1 MWRSSDHCL
10 RALGA
15 LVCLS
20 GVAVH
25 PACAD
30 EEAVR
35 EFYAGPGKVIRMI
48 IGSSVGGGYDQLS
61 RVIAKN
67 MARHIPGKPTIISE
81 NMPAGGGI
89 VAANYVGKLAPRDGT
104 ILTIVTQGIPVA
116 QALGSSPQFTADLR
130 EMNWISNV
138 VFSNPVLAVWHTS
151 PTKTLDDAKARVT
164 TLGANGVGSVMQQFP
179 SFYNNV
185 LGTKFKI
192 ITGYVGG
199 PEIDL
204 AMERGEVEGRGSNT
218 FMSYM
223 ASNPDWIPRKIIV
236 PLIQIGLEKDP
247 GLPDT
252 PLLRDQPVKA
262 EDKPVVEFMS
272 KSATVGRPFGTTPG
286 VPADRLAARR
296 KAFDDMIGDPE
307 FVADVERQR
316 LEVRPMPGAQLAT
329 LVRDLIEA
337 PAAVRNKVKAYT
349 EITQ

>member
-1 MWRSSDHCL
+1 MRRIGDRFLPVLGRVFCL
-10 RALGA
+10 LWI
-15 LVCLS
+15 
-20 GVAVH
+20 AVG

-30 EEAVR
+30 GDAVR
-35 EFYAGPGKVIRMI
+35 DFYSGPGKVIRMI

-223 ASNPDWIPRKIIV
+223 SSNPDWIPKKMII
-236 PLIQIGLEKDP
+236 PLIQIGLTKDP

-252 PLLRDQPVKA
+252 PLLLEQPVKP
-262 EDKPVVEFMS
+262 EDKPIVEFMS
-272 KSATVGRPFGTTPG
+272 KSAAVGRPFGTTPG
-286 VPADRLAARR
+286 VPADRLAALS
-296 KAFDDMIGDPE
+296 KAFDQMLGDPE
-307 FVADVERQR
+307 FIGDVARQR

-329 LVRDLIEA
+329 LVRELIEA
-337 PAAVRNKVKAYT
+337 PQAVRDKVKDYT
-349 EITQ
+349 DIPK